1 MSLELNKSAAA
12 VLTAG
17 VVAMTAGFVA
27 NLLVHPHELEEN
39 VYVIEGTGG
48 GQQAAPE
55 EEVLASVIPL
65 LGEADPASGETLFRA
80 CQACHTVEQGGP
92 NKVGPNLWNVVGA
105 DIATHEGFSY
115 SDALTGL
122 EGEWTYENLNAFLA
136 DPRGYAP
143 GTKMT
148 YGGMNDVEDRADIIA
163 YLRSLSDSPAPLPT
177 PEEVEAAEQA
187 AAEAEAE
194 AEQPAEGEGA
204 TDGEQAAEGAQSV
217 DPAQQVAM
225 ADPAD
230 GENILRQCTACH
242 TFEAGGPNKVGPN
255 LHNIVGAQVAAAEG
269 FTYSDAM
276 QEFGGEWTIERLWQ
290 YLQDPRGVVP
300 GTRMTFGGIRKEEDL
315 AGMIRYLW
323 ENTENP
329 PELPQAGG
337 ESGSGEGSG
346 GGSEG
351 GGEES
356 GEGRADDQG

>member
-27 NLLVHPHELEEN
+27 NLLVHPKELEEP

-48 GQQAAPE
+48 GGEAAPQE
-55 EEVLASVIPL
+55 EMLASVIPL
-65 LGEADPASGETLFRA
+65 LGGADPASGETLFRA
-80 CQACHTVEQGGP
+80 CQACHTVEQGGA

-105 DIATHEGFSY
+105 DIASHDGFSY
-115 SDALTGL
+115 SDALAGL
-122 EGEWTYENLNAFLA
+122 EGEWTYEKLNEFLA
-136 DPRGYAP
+136 DPRGFAA

-148 YGGMNDVEDRADIIA
+148 YGGMKDVEDRADIIA

-187 AAEAEAE
+187 AAEAEAA
-194 AEQPAEGEGA
+194 AEQPAEG
-204 TDGEQAAEGAQSV
+204 AAEGEQGGESAAAV
-217 DPAQQVAM
+217 DPAAQVAM
-225 ADPAD
+225 ADASD
-230 GENILRQCTACH
+230 GENVLRQCTACH
-242 TFEAGGPNKVGPN
+242 TFEAGGANKVGPN
-255 LHNIVGAQVAAAEG
+255 LHNIVGAQVASVEG

-300 GTRMTFGGIRKEEDL
+300 GTRMTFGGIRKNEDL

-329 PELPQAGG
+329 PELPEAGSESGG
-337 ESGSGEGSG
+337 EEGGEGS
-346 GGSEG
+346 
-351 GGEES
+351 
-356 GEGRADDQG
+356 ADDQG